1 MQLWEVGTQGTGR
14 TGVSTQLSPLHRPL
28 PQAAKIITY
37 KEPDNPEYLE
47 FLQKLKHLAH
57 EQFNFTMEDGL
68 VGGVPG
74 TLQRGPPAPSSQPSA
89 SRRPALSAIPVFPGL
104 PFFPFPLFPYLS

>member
-1 MQLWEVGTQGTGR
+1 MQLWEVGTQDSGR
-14 TGVSTQLSPLHRPL
+14 TRVSIQPALPSPLTP

-47 FLQKLKHLAH
+47 FLQKLKRWAL

-68 VGGVPG
+68 VGGGPG
-74 TLQRGPPAPSSQPSA
+74 
-89 SRRPALSAIPVFPGL
+89 
-104 PFFPFPLFPYLS
+104 